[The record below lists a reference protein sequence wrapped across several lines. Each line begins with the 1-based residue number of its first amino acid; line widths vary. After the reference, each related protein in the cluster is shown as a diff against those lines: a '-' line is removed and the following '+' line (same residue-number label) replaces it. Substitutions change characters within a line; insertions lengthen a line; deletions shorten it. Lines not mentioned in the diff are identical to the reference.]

1 MNEIHGLAADE
12 VVQLNAWAV
21 EQTGER
27 HAVLSLDL
35 LQSALGRPLNYR
47 AYEGVE
53 DVLWLAVVLLFG
65 IARNQ
70 AFSQGNERTGSSR
83 CRARRTR
90 STSARWIPTPSW
102 PSPGPARTCCL
113 RRESTGPGSVIAP
126 ADGAPRLE
134 RASPARPS
142 AGAA

>member
-1 MNEIHGLAADE
+1 MNEIHWLAADE

-70 AFSQGNERTGSSR
+70 AFSQGNKRTGSSR
-83 CRARRTR
+83 CRARRPR
-90 STSARWIPTPSW
+90 STSARCPTPSW
-102 PSPGPARTCCL
+102 PSPGPARTCCP
-113 RRESTGPGSVIAP
+113 RRASTGPGSVIAP
-126 ADGAPRLE
+126 ADGAPRPE

>member
-1 MNEIHGLAADE
+1 MNEIHWLAADE

-47 AYEGVE
+47 AYEGVQ

-70 AFSQGNERTGSSR
+70 AFSQGTSVPDHPAAAHVA
-83 CRARRTR
+83 RARHRHDGSR
-90 STSARWIPTPSW
+90 RRRGLRPDR
-102 PSPGPARTCCL
+102 PGPAVHA
-113 RRESTGPGSVIAP
+113 G
-126 ADGAPRLE
+126 RL
-134 RASPARPS
+134 PDPVP
-142 AGAA
+142 